1 MSIPDFDLLTGIE
14 FLVDDGLLVT
24 RALFFEFDLGLTF
37 SLVWL
42 RFRYDVYR
50 FSRSPYLEVFF
61 FTLNVKAGS

>member
-14 FLVDDGLLVT
+14 FLVDDGLLV
-24 RALFFEFDLGLTF
+24 RGALFFEFDLGLTF